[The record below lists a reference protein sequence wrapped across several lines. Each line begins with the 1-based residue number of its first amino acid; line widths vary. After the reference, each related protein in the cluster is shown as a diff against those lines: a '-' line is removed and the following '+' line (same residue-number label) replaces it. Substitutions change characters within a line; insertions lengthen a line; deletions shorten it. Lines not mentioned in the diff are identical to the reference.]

1 MTHNRFLIFLTVGCG
16 FATINILPAAAMNFG
31 MTAPAIHATLDR
43 AKLDKGNLHKVN
55 DYLAAPP
62 PYPEGYVPPKLDQ
75 EGLQA
80 QVDGH
85 LKEMFDK
92 AADPSSHLVTMA
104 AAKNTGWGF
113 VSDHF
118 AEIDANQDGFI
129 TYGEYKRF
137 LDARSPVKRQPKGD
151 VQVVE

>member
-1 MTHNRFLIFLTVGCG
+1 MIVYRSLMFLTLTGG
-16 FATINILPAAAMNFG
+16 LAATAAVPAAAQM
-31 MTAPAIHATLDR
+31 PAKPAVHSS
-43 AKLDKGNLHKVN
+43 LHQVS

-62 PYPEGYVPPKLDQ
+62 PYPDGYVPPKLDP
-75 EGLQA
+75 EGLQV

-92 AADPSSHLVTMA
+92 AADPSTQLVTQA
-104 AAKNTGWGF
+104 AAKAAGWGF
-113 VSDHF
+113 VADHF
-118 AEIDANQDGFI
+118 AEIDANKDGFI

-137 LDARSPVKRQPKGD
+137 LDARSPVKRQAKGD

>member
-1 MTHNRFLIFLTVGCG
+1 MKYYRFLIFLMVICG
-16 FATINILPAAAMNFG
+16 LAAAGAMPAAAVV
-31 MTAPAIHATLDR
+31 HARAMPDTLP
-43 AKLDKGNLHKVN
+43 NLHEVS
-55 DYLAAPP
+55 DYLGAPP

-92 AADPSSHLVTMA
+92 AADPSSQLVTMA
-104 AAKNTGWGF
+104 AAKAAGWGF

-118 AEIDANQDGFI
+118 AEIDANRDGFI

-137 LDARSPVKRQPKGD
+137 LDARSPVKRQAKGE

>member
-1 MTHNRFLIFLTVGCG
+1 MTIYRSLMFLTLTGSL
-16 FATINILPAAAMNFG
+16 AAAMPAAAQMPA
-31 MTAPAIHATLDR
+31 TAKPAVHSS
-43 AKLDKGNLHKVN
+43 LHQVS
-55 DYLAAPP
+55 DYLGAPP
-62 PYPEGYVPPKLDQ
+62 PYPEGYVPPKLDP

-92 AADPSSHLVTMA
+92 AADPSSQLVTMA
-104 AAKNTGWGF
+104 AAKAAGWGF

-118 AEIDANQDGFI
+118 AEIDANRDGFI

-137 LDARSPVKRQPKGD
+137 LDARSPVKRQAKGE